1 MRIGLLAV
9 VLVGSLLIV
18 GCLDD
23 DRIDR
28 KPPRDQGSI
37 VVDNRT
43 SSDMDVYINGEKK
56 DRVRSRRWRA
66 YDYEPGVYRVV
77 LDERHGDRNYRGDVD
92 VLDRRLSILEIT
104 NDFIRRDRYSVFVY
118 FD

>member
-1 MRIGLLAV
+1 MRTGLLAAM
-9 VLVGSLLIV
+9 LLGGFLLA

-23 DRIDR
+23 DRIDH

-43 SSDMDVYINGEKK
+43 SNDMDVFINGEQIG
-56 DRVRSRRWRA
+56 RVRSRRWRA

-92 VLDRRLSILEIT
+92 VLVRRLSVLEIT
-104 NDFIRRDRYSVFVY
+104 SDPARRDRYSVFEY